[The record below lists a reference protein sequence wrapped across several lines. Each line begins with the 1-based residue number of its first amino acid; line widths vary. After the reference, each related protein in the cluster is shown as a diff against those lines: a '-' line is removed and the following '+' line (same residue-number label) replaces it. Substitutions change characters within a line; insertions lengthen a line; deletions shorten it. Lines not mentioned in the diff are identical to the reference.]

1 MKTILSIVLS
11 SLVCLS
17 IFGCNKN
24 TNYTTAAPYL
34 KYQLEGNT
42 WSTIVN
48 YKLGRAMGVLGKI
61 EDGLKERGYK
71 RCVPISV
78 NCYTKDQGWS
88 GTENEKFIWVLFDRE
103 KPISDYGV
111 VPIRFELDSYIVTVS
126 KDWTV
131 RRLSSPFD
139 QSYLEMMKDLDE
151 TIVRIRD

>member
-1 MKTILSIVLS
+1 
-11 SLVCLS
+11 
-17 IFGCNKN
+17 
-24 TNYTTAAPYL
+24 
-34 KYQLEGNT
+34 
-42 WSTIVN
+42 
-48 YKLGRAMGVLGKI
+48 MGVLGKI

-88 GTENEKFIWVLFDRE
+88 GAENEKFIWVLFDRE

-151 TIVRIRD
+151 TIVHIRD